1 MDAKPYHHGDLRQ
14 ALIQAGL
21 EATRLGGP
29 DALRLRDLGRVV
41 GVSANAVYRHFED
54 RDALLDAVAAEIL
67 ATLAREMRTHE
78 GARIVHD
85 GAIQRLRSVGLAYI
99 AFARREPGWFSVAF
113 FGAGRDGL
121 LATPPAPPYMAL
133 TEALDDLVT
142 EGVLSGEGR
151 EGAQWLCWCAVH
163 GFADLVLHGPLRHSP
178 DPEVDRLAERT
189 VDAIIA
195 GVIDTGWPAAARR
208 TDGRTTDASVQRSAR
223 EPAMPPTE
231 K

>member
-1 MDAKPYHHGDLRQ
+1 MDAKPYHHGDLGQ

-29 DALRLRDLGRVV
+29 DALRLRDLARAV
-41 GVSANAVYRHFED
+41 GVSANAVYRHFEH

-67 ATLAREMRTHE
+67 ASLAREMRVQE
-78 GARIVHD
+78 GAQSGYGD
-85 GAIQRLRSVGLAYI
+85 ALQRLRSVGLAYI

-121 LATPPAPPYMAL
+121 LATPPAPPYAAL
-133 TEALDDLVT
+133 TEALDDLVR
-142 EGVLSGEGR
+142 EGVLSSER
-151 EGAQWLCWCAVH
+151 RAGAQWLCWSAVH
-163 GFADLVLHGPLRHSP
+163 GFAGLVLHGPLRHCAA
-178 DPEVDRLAERT
+178 PEVDRLAERT
-189 VDAIIA
+189 VDSIIA
-195 GVIDTGWPAAARR
+195 GVIGTARPADGWR
-208 TDGRTTDASVQRSAR
+208 TDLGMPDAPVQRSAS